1 MIVVLVSADELMD
14 NIRSDPRFKDYL
26 KKAGFEK

>member
-1 MIVVLVSADELMD
+1 MQPSKTDPFMD